1 MSTNILEPRLELLR
15 QEYVL
20 VQAWKKTASYI
31 RYHNWFS
38 DTLELDRAAINLPT
52 FLASIAEALAS
63 PKEWRSSFLRM
74 VPAPKSQRWSFSKS
88 GEWKPEKKGIGA
100 ARLRPL
106 AHVELRDQVV
116 ATAIMLCLANRVET
130 LQGDPRLSIRD
141 GAIRRR
147 IISYGNRLFCD
158 SDKEA
163 LLHRWG
169 SAKLYRAYYQDYQTF
184 LSRPEIVTESVPLAD
199 GRRCFIV
206 HSDLRQ
212 FYDRVR
218 PDRLAGAL
226 RAIQLDGDDPDFF
239 DFAVRVLDW
248 MWDSRDRGEVSIYA
262 KQAELDDFSRVALPQ
277 GLVSA
282 GFFANVALLRF
293 DEMMRRAIGSDIVPG
308 IRMEDGCRY
317 VDDLRIVVTVGGDE
331 FQNADRLSM
340 VEKRVSE
347 WLQGL
352 LTAEAPGHLVSRE
365 KTKAAEVGGAERP
378 LVRQSAKMNRIQ
390 SAVSGGFDAI
400 GGEEV
405 LDSIQG
411 LMRSQE
417 SLSLRSGEDGWSLSP
432 LPDVRDETVARFA
445 AARFR
450 TTYRSIRP
458 LLEEVDAGDGSCPD
472 VLHAAGA
479 SRTRRVRTQRQA
491 DEDVR
496 AFAMGL
502 IERWVFD
509 PSNVRLLRIGLDL
522 WPDAEVLKEVLKVL
536 RPFTEKGGRRK
547 APRRVAWY
555 SLSELL
561 RAGATETGLV
571 ADQESLPAAVDLAE
585 YRKVLGQEAA
595 RLVRLPAAQIPWYLR
610 QQALLFLAAAS
621 PGAAPVMRAGR
632 SPETRHYRELI
643 CYLRGDGVEVN
654 SSEFATLAVLA
665 RRAFST
671 AAKSAELVRQSVAP
685 ARIREIAHRDPSF
698 ARELLVSEGEP
709 LSVDDLTARLRED
722 LCLDTGG
729 DSGAS
734 HSLADLVLSDNGPEP
749 VLRNELAILRFAVAF
764 LDEFNRVSPRIEV
777 VTPGQIRLILD
788 KGASVVS
795 IEAVEIHPSRALAV
809 DSLYSPPR
817 WCEDTERWRFHLGF
831 LLRFILS
838 RSPDFTKRV
847 RQAHWKE
854 SASAYRPAESHWYQ
868 RLYGFFNA
876 QQAFGDDWLPI
887 TDWIE
892 QFLSALLHWPG
903 CRISKDFAWVPEGID
918 VALDKIRT
926 RIRFLEGKFGSATE
940 TLILPMIVRRP
951 TPVESMRPLR
961 ACVVQTAIP
970 GADDFSVADL
980 TLSDR
985 AIRRKHRNHL
995 SAALAAV
1002 ERMLDLRETH
1012 KGSDGRLDWLILP
1025 ELAVHP
1031 RDVITHL
1038 IPFSRAHKTLIL
1050 AGLTYEALF
1059 VERPL
1064 VNSALWIIPEW
1075 SDAYGLQMRMRR
1087 QGKRHLA
1094 PSEQAFN
1101 IQTVHLQ
1108 SFRPCQWLIGFP
1120 WSSEF
1125 DAQPLWLT
1133 ASVCYDATDLRMAA
1147 DLRNKSDVFAIPA
1160 LNRDVKTFDQMA
1172 LALHYH
1178 MFQLVIVANN
1188 GQYGGSN
1195 AYWPRQ
1201 DALRRQ
1207 IFHLHGQPQASIAFL
1222 EVDDIADF
1230 LARHDAFDSPT
1241 ADPRRSSKP
1250 GWKYPPAG
1258 MNGD

>member
-1 MSTNILEPRLELLR
+1 MNTEVLEPRLDLLQ

-38 DTLELDRAAINLPT
+38 DTLELDRAAINLPA
-52 FLASIAEALAS
+52 FIAAMAEALAS
-63 PKEWRSSFLRM
+63 PKEWRSGLLRM
-74 VPAPKSQRWSFSKS
+74 VPAPKSQRWSFSKY
-88 GEWKPEKKGIGA
+88 GEWKPEEKGIGA

-130 LQGDPRLSIRD
+130 LQGDPRKSVRD
-141 GAIRRR
+141 GAVRRQV
-147 IISYGNRLFCD
+147 ISYGNRLFCD
-158 SDKEA
+158 SDRVA

-184 LSRPEIVTESVPLAD
+184 LARPEIVAESIQLAN
-199 GRRCFIV
+199 GRRSFIV

-218 PDRLAGAL
+218 PDRLATAL
-226 RAIQLDGDDPDFF
+226 RAIQRDDDDPDFF
-239 DFAVRVLDW
+239 DFAVRVFDW
-248 MWDSRDRGEVSIYA
+248 MWDPRDRSEVAIYA
-262 KQAELDDFSRVALPQ
+262 RQTELDDFSRVALPQ

-282 GFFANVALLRF
+282 GFFANVALLGF
-293 DEMMRRAIGSDIVPG
+293 DEMIRSAIGKDIAPG
-308 IRMEDGCRY
+308 VRLEDGCRY
-317 VDDLRIVVTVGGDE
+317 VDDLRIVVTGGGNE
-331 FQNADRLSM
+331 FENADCLSLI
-340 VEKRVSE
+340 EECVSG

-352 LTAEAPGHLVSRE
+352 LTAKAPGLLVSGE
-365 KTKAAEVGGAERP
+365 KTKAAEFGGAERP

-405 LDSIQG
+405 LDAIQG

-417 SLSLRSGEDGWSLSP
+417 ALSLRSSDDGWALSP

-458 LLEEVDAGDGSCPD
+458 LLEDLDEIDDASLGTAHFAVTGRARCIRS
-472 VLHAAGA
+472 
-479 SRTRRVRTQRQA
+479 QRQL
-491 DEDVR
+491 DEDAR
-496 AFAMGL
+496 AFSLGL

-522 WPDAEVLKEVLKVL
+522 WPDAAVLEGVLKLL
-536 RPFTEKGGRRK
+536 RPFTDKGGRRK

-555 SLSELL
+555 CLSELL

-571 ADQESLPAAVDLAE
+571 DDQECLPVAVDLAA
-585 YRKVLGQEAA
+585 YRKVLGQEAG
-595 RLVRLPAAQIPWYLR
+595 RLVKLPAAQIPWYLR

-621 PGAAPVMRAGR
+621 PGAAPVIRTGR
-632 SPETRHYRELI
+632 SAETRHYRELI
-643 CYLRGDGVEVN
+643 RYLRGDGVEVN

-665 RRAFST
+665 RRSFST
-671 AAKSAELVRQSVAP
+671 AAKSAELVRQSVSP
-685 ARIREIAHRDPSF
+685 ARIREIAHRDPSL
-698 ARELLVSEGEP
+698 ARELFQSEVDP
-709 LSVDDLTARLRED
+709 LSVDDLSARLRED
-722 LCLDTGG
+722 LCLDTGEDAG
-729 DSGAS
+729 VS
-734 HSLADLVLSDNGPEP
+734 HTLAEVVLSDDGPEP
-749 VLRNELAILRFAVAF
+749 VLRNELAILRFAAAF
-764 LDEFNRVSPRIEV
+764 LEELKRVAPWIEV
-777 VTPGQIRLILD
+777 IAPGQVRSILD
-788 KGASVVS
+788 KSAGVAR
-795 IEAVEIHPSRALAV
+795 IDAVEIRPSRASAS

-817 WCEDTERWRFHLGF
+817 WCENTDRWRFHLGF

-838 RSPDFTKRV
+838 RSPDFTRRV

-868 RLYGFFNA
+868 RLYGFFNG

-887 TDWIE
+887 TDWME
-892 QFLSALLHWPG
+892 HFLSALLHWPG
-903 CRISKDFAWVPEGID
+903 SRIAADFVWVQEGID
-918 VALDKIRT
+918 VAIA
-926 RIRFLEGKFGSATE
+926 RIRSRITALEGKFGNATV
-940 TLILPMIVRRP
+940 TLMLPMTARRP
-951 TPVESMRPLR
+951 TPVASPRPLR
-961 ACVVQTAIP
+961 ACVVQTAVP
-970 GADDFSVADL
+970 ADVDFSVTDL

-1031 RDVITHL
+1031 RDVMSHL
-1038 IPFSRAHKTLIL
+1038 IPFARAHKTIIL
-1050 AGLTYEALF
+1050 AGLTYEELF
-1059 VERPL
+1059 SGRPL

-1075 SDAYGLQMRMRR
+1075 SDAHGLQIFTRR
-1087 QGKRHLA
+1087 QGKLHLA

-1101 IQTVHLQ
+1101 SPAVRLQ
-1108 SFRPCQWLIGFP
+1108 GFRPCQWLIGFP
-1120 WSSEF
+1120 WSSDG
-1125 DAQPLWLT
+1125 DASPLWLT
-1133 ASVCYDATDLRMAA
+1133 ASVCYDATDLRLAA
-1147 DLRNKSDVFAIPA
+1147 DLRNESDVFAIPA

-1195 AYWPRQ
+1195 AYWPSQ

-1222 EVDDIADF
+1222 EIDDISEF
-1230 LARHDAFDSPT
+1230 LARHDHAKST
-1241 ADPRRSSKP
+1241 SP

-1258 MNGD
+1258 MSGK